1 MPKLRKLRRK
11 QKFQHDRNRKRI
23 KKSQDKYKKDNIK
36 VSSEVMQNH
45 WNHKDSIKTNLE
57 KMGVAFDANSV
68 VQHKSTKKRLMDRVT
83 KDDHSDEMENHENN
97 QKKPTSVIKRLEE
110 EVIEAEK
117 NIKQTFRFPSEQAK
131 WIEYCIDK
139 HGDDFKA
146 MARDSKNIWQETPK
160 QIRQKVL
167 KFMST
172 PAHYDAFA
180 KERGLLEDT
189 E

>member
-1 MPKLRKLRRK
+1 
-11 QKFQHDRNRKRI
+11 
-23 KKSQDKYKKDNIK
+23 
-36 VSSEVMQNH
+36 
-45 WNHKDSIKTNLE
+45 
-57 KMGVAFDANSV
+57 
-68 VQHKSTKKRLMDRVT
+68 MDRVT
-83 KDDHSDEMENHENN
+83 KDDHSDEMKNHENN

-160 QIRQKVL
+160 QVHIHTIVYNHCI
-167 KFMST
+167 ST
-172 PAHYDAFA
+172 ML
-180 KERGLLEDT
+180 R
-189 E
+189 